1 MASHPGPARGTMQY
15 PIHTLSQLRPILQGF
30 RKSRGLTQANMAA
43 YLGVR
48 QQTYAELEANPAA
61 ASVERLFKALRVL
74 GVDMV
79 LSPAPDTHAQPE
91 PAQETS
97 PAALPTG
104 KVARKAAPADKP
116 KKPAGAKASRPV
128 RTTTEPQREDW

>member
-1 MASHPGPARGTMQY
+1 MHY
-15 PIHTLSQLRPILQGF
+15 PVKTLSQLRPILQGF

-74 GVDMV
+74 GVEMI
-79 LSPAPDTHAQPE
+79 LSPAPDTDMQPE
-91 PAQETS
+91 PEFPPGSVAPPGKDARRTTQGEQPQT
-97 PAALPTG
+97 PAKG
-104 KVARKAAPADKP
+104 
-116 KKPAGAKASRPV
+116 KASRTA
-128 RTTTEPQREDW
+128 RKTGQPQREDW

>member
-1 MASHPGPARGTMQY
+1 MHYS
-15 PIHTLSQLRPILQGF
+15 IKTLSQLRPILQGF

-74 GVDMV
+74 GVEMV
-79 LSPAPDTHAQPE
+79 LSPAPDTAMQPE
-91 PAQETS
+91 PEPPSGTVTPPEEDPRRVTQVAQ
-97 PAALPTG
+97 
-104 KVARKAAPADKP
+104 P
-116 KKPAGAKASRPV
+116 KMPVKRKASRTAGKTGQP
-128 RTTTEPQREDW
+128 PREDW

>member
-1 MASHPGPARGTMQY
+1 MQY
-15 PIHTLSQLRPILQGF
+15 PIHTLTQLRPILQGF

-74 GVDMV
+74 GVEMV
-79 LSPAPDTHAQPE
+79 LSPAPDTQPE
-91 PAQETS
+91 PVQETVS
-97 PAALPTG
+97 QPAR
-104 KVARKAAPADKP
+104 KVARQATTTEKP
-116 KKPAGAKASRPV
+116 KKPAGDKASRPA
-128 RTTTEPQREDW
+128 RKTTEPQREDW

>member
-1 MASHPGPARGTMQY
+1 MQY
-15 PIHTLSQLRPILQGF
+15 PIHTLGQLRPILQGF

-74 GVDMV
+74 GVEMV

-91 PAQETS
+91 PAQKAS
-97 PAALPTG
+97 PASPPAGT
-104 KVARKAAPADKP
+104 VARKATTPGTPKP
-116 KKPAGAKASRPV
+116 PAGAKATRPA
-128 RTTTEPQREDW
+128 RKSTGPQREDW